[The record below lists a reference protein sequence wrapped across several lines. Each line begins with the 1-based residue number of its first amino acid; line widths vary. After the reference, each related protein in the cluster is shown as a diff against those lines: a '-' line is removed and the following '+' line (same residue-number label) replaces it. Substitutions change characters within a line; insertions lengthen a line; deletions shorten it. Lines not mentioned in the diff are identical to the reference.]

1 MTKPR
6 TDGVTIGDVI
16 RLALPLS
23 TTVTSGSDYRLRQVN
38 WVIFA
43 ISWKQVVEEAQP
55 GDLVLVP
62 AALTEVPEAR
72 VREHLEKLVSR
83 NIAGLVT
90 FGNLPSAV
98 IKLARERDLI
108 ILVIP
113 SQTSTREMHQSIS
126 ALIVDRQ
133 RQTTE
138 RGMQLYRRLSEM
150 SREGQGLRAMTE
162 IMSQLTGKIVVV
174 QDKRLDIQA
183 ISQPINSPGDHDA
196 LINLLT
202 NRDHLPSQL
211 RNRKAAAKANQ
222 NHWQQ
227 VFPLD
232 GNSEQQLGRLIS
244 PIVSGDRARG
254 YVSVVGLADE
264 LDLLDTLT
272 VEHGAAAC
280 ALEMA
285 KAKAISE
292 AKKGLRGDFLE
303 GLLAGNL
310 PEEEISRLTSRLDHD
325 TTRPH
330 AILTLAW
337 AGDDTAPS
345 LRRLETSLNWVLT
358 SHNRPVLVHLYGG
371 NHICVFQGLA
381 DNDSEDMGSALELL
395 RRLREQIEAEF
406 PNARLIT
413 GMSGPAATIEEWPT
427 VYRQAAQAMRLA
439 ARLNLD
445 HVVDYNSLGIY
456 QLLTK
461 LENIPAV
468 QAFCDEV
475 IGPLADYDQKHRS
488 SLVQTLE
495 AYFDHH
501 ANISQTAESLFIHRN
516 TLLYRLER
524 IQELTGQNLNKADMR
539 LAMHLSLKF
548 WQLRPKN
555 RDQVQ

>member
-1 MTKPR
+1 
-6 TDGVTIGDVI
+6 
-16 RLALPLS
+16 
-23 TTVTSGSDYRLRQVN
+23 
-38 WVIFA
+38 
-43 ISWKQVVEEAQP
+43 
-55 GDLVLVP
+55 
-62 AALTEVPEAR
+62 
-72 VREHLEKLVSR
+72 
-83 NIAGLVT
+83 
-90 FGNLPSAV
+90 
-98 IKLARERDLI
+98 
-108 ILVIP
+108 
-113 SQTSTREMHQSIS
+113 
-126 ALIVDRQ
+126 
-133 RQTTE
+133 
-138 RGMQLYRRLSEM
+138 MQLYRRLSEM

-475 IGPLADYDQKHRS
+475 IGPLANYDQKHRS